1 MMLREMF
8 EYKIH
13 YERLQRGDLE
23 ISEIQNL
30 LLRTPEDKEKDYLSG
45 NITKYIFYH
54 IYLTF
59 TSPEIHDLR
68 KQIMQSTRRNYLL
81 EHELKKLEKKIGLLI
96 ANRTSIQVG

>member
-1 MMLREMF
+1 MMLREMS

-45 NITKYIFYH
+45 NITK
-54 IYLTF
+54 
-59 TSPEIHDLR
+59 
-68 KQIMQSTRRNYLL
+68 
-81 EHELKKLEKKIGLLI
+81 
-96 ANRTSIQVG
+96 